1 MLEIQDPA
9 SVSASLKNPNGVV
22 GKTGED
28 NLPHKATVKNEKDC
42 SKLSELT

>member
-1 MLEIQDPA
+1 MLEIQDLA
-9 SVSASLKNPNGVV
+9 RVCASLNNPNGVV

-28 NLPHKATVKNEKDC
+28 NLPHKATIKCEKDC